1 LSDIKTLTKEQI
13 ESIFQDTHEADMEN
27 NGQVKDFKIF
37 TAPGIRLVYKEN
49 NMKKTDKER
58 LDEALMLMDKM
69 SEALRS
75 AWRFINR
82 VYEDGEEL
90 ADKVNDVIETYE
102 YTTTK
107 WEDEDEEDKA

>member
-1 LSDIKTLTKEQI
+1 MSDTKPLTKEETKSMLEEI
-13 ESIFQDTHEADMEN
+13 SDVSSSYEEKT
-27 NGQVKDFKIF
+27 
-37 TAPGIRLVYKEN
+37 
-49 NMKKTDKER
+49 MKKTDKER

-107 WEDEDEEDKA
+107 WEDEDEDE

>member
-1 LSDIKTLTKEQI
+1 MSDTKPLTKE
-13 ESIFQDTHEADMEN
+13 ETKSMLEE
-27 NGQVKDFKIF
+27 
-37 TAPGIRLVYKEN
+37 IRDVTSSYEEKT
-49 NMKKTDKER
+49 MKKTDKER

-107 WEDEDEEDKA
+107 WEDEDEDDSK

>member
-1 LSDIKTLTKEQI
+1 MSDTKPLTKER
-13 ESIFQDTHEADMEN
+13 
-27 NGQVKDFKIF
+27 VKSMLEE
-37 TAPGIRLVYKEN
+37 IRDVSTSYEEVT
-49 NMKKTDKER
+49 MKKTDKER

-69 SEALRS
+69 KETLSA

-107 WEDEDEEDKA
+107 WEDEDEDGKD

>member
-1 LSDIKTLTKEQI
+1 MSDTKPLTKEETKSMLEEI
-13 ESIFQDTHEADMEN
+13 SDVSSSYEEKT
-27 NGQVKDFKIF
+27 
-37 TAPGIRLVYKEN
+37 
-49 NMKKTDKER
+49 MKKTDKER

-107 WEDEDEEDKA
+107 WEDEDEENND

>member
-1 LSDIKTLTKEQI
+1 MSDTKPLTKE
-13 ESIFQDTHEADMEN
+13 ETKSMLEE
-27 NGQVKDFKIF
+27 
-37 TAPGIRLVYKEN
+37 IRDVSTSYEEKT
-49 NMKKTDKER
+49 MKKTDKER

-107 WEDEDEEDKA
+107 WEDEDEENND

>member
-1 LSDIKTLTKEQI
+1 LSDTKLLTKEQI
-13 ESIFQDTHEADMEN
+13 ESISKDTSALL
-27 NGQVKDFKIF
+27 
-37 TAPGIRLVYKEN
+37 RLASCRLASCRSEV

-69 SEALRS
+69 KETLSA

-107 WEDEDEEDKA
+107 WNDEDEEDEENKK

>member
-1 LSDIKTLTKEQI
+1 MSDTKPLTKE
-13 ESIFQDTHEADMEN
+13 ETKSMLEE
-27 NGQVKDFKIF
+27 
-37 TAPGIRLVYKEN
+37 IRDVSSSYEEKT
-49 NMKKTDKER
+49 MKKTDKER

-107 WEDEDEEDKA
+107 WEDEDEDDSK

>member
-1 LSDIKTLTKEQI
+1 MSDTKHLTKEQI
-13 ESIFQDTHEADMEN
+13 ESISKT
-27 NGQVKDFKIF
+27 
-37 TAPGIRLVYKEN
+37 KEVTI
-49 NMKKTDKER
+49 KKTDKER

-69 SEALRS
+69 KETLSA

-107 WEDEDEEDKA
+107 WEDEDEDDSK

>member
-1 LSDIKTLTKEQI
+1 MSDTKPLTKE
-13 ESIFQDTHEADMEN
+13 A
-27 NGQVKDFKIF
+27 VKSMLEE
-37 TAPGIRLVYKEN
+37 IRDVTSSYEEKT
-49 NMKKTDKER
+49 MKKTDKER

-107 WEDEDEEDKA
+107 WEDEDDSK

>member
-1 LSDIKTLTKEQI
+1 MSDTKPLTKER
-13 ESIFQDTHEADMEN
+13 
-27 NGQVKDFKIF
+27 VKSMLEE
-37 TAPGIRLVYKEN
+37 IRDVSTSYEEVT
-49 NMKKTDKER
+49 MKKTDKER

-69 SEALRS
+69 KETLSA

-107 WEDEDEEDKA
+107 WEDEDEDE

>member
-1 LSDIKTLTKEQI
+1 MSDTKPLTKEETKSMLEEI
-13 ESIFQDTHEADMEN
+13 SDVSSSYEEKT
-27 NGQVKDFKIF
+27 
-37 TAPGIRLVYKEN
+37 
-49 NMKKTDKER
+49 MKKTDKER

-107 WEDEDEEDKA
+107 WEDEDEDDSK